1 MLPGHHAKSP
11 SKDRLCARESR
22 TNDRREDPASGSPA
36 PAKPATGSRDAC
48 PCSPS
53 QAKPGHQSGLESS
66 QSLQPSHDPQQR
78 RHVNTAINDDP
89 PSVPT
94 HDLNPS
100 RISCSTLTR
109 RCRLPLHKHGH
120 KPDGVGRSK
129 PPLAKRLA
137 PGKQQL
143 VGNPVSSRRRR
154 GLPWA
159 GMALLHN
166 PELRFVR
173 PPTSPAGVDY
183 FQADD
188 LMIVLMHVHKV
199 NQLHPRPAS
208 QGGLP
213 RRRTFVLRHHPRTVR
228 HRKPPSVASN
238 QTDSPVNG
246 KVIFDLIRQS

>member
-213 RRRTFVLRHHPRTVR
+213 RRRT
-228 HRKPPSVASN
+228 
-238 QTDSPVNG
+238 
-246 KVIFDLIRQS
+246 RQSPIRTEVRALLMARAQTAFV

>member
-1 MLPGHHAKSP
+1 MLSHSRWTPRFLRIAPVDAGQQVGKLRRRDRHCFTSNRRPDKS
-11 SKDRLCARESR
+11 SS
-22 TNDRREDPASGSPA
+22 
-36 PAKPATGSRDAC
+36 
-48 PCSPS
+48 
-53 QAKPGHQSGLESS
+53 LESFCE
-66 QSLQPSHDPQQR
+66 QACSLAIIQPSHDPQQR

-213 RRRTFVLRHHPRTVR
+213 RRRTCRVVKIKVPDLTLPKVM
-228 HRKPPSVASN
+228 S
-238 QTDSPVNG
+238 TDGVKANRSSLESTRLQFRG
-246 KVIFDLIRQS
+246 EQA